1 MNRFRLISVSVAC
14 SLVSSVPVMYPQG
27 SEEECSEFRTE
38 RLFQCLQRDLIPNKI
53 TAECIKINSQGNCN
67 NGERVV
73 MHVNGRCATTK
84 CIKNKDDSKICFNGT
99 FPFKGECHVLE
110 DDISCNIVTQMVDP
124 NPKTNKYSLQVDHFG
139 EKVTCGCNNQL
150 GFILHDGD
158 CYSEGSLAACKSEDQ
173 QLVW

>member
-27 SEEECSEFRTE
+27 SEEECSEFRRE

-67 NGERVV
+67 KGERVV

-99 FPFKGECHVLE
+99 FPFKGECHDLE
-110 DDISCNIVTQMVDP
+110 DDISCNIVTQRIDP

-158 CYSEGSLAACKSEDQ
+158 CYSEGSLAACESEDQ
-173 QLVW
+173 QLIW